1 MLAEFKNWLDS
12 PFTSGMSATRW
23 LAFVG
28 LVLAAILF
36 WSVIL
41 KHMGDL

>member
-1 MLAEFKNWLDS
+1 MLSQFKSWMDS
-12 PFTSGMSATRW
+12 PYTSGMSATRW

-28 LVLAAILF
+28 LLLAAMLF

-41 KHMGDL
+41 RHMGDL

>member
-1 MLAEFKNWLDS
+1 MDTFKSWLDS

-28 LVLAAILF
+28 LLLAAMMF
-36 WSVIL
+36 WGVIL